1 MHGSNGK
8 LMYQNSLVFV
18 SHTHGLWNT
27 AEARRKPSKRYGQLI
42 QSPRTGLS
50 EMLTHHKTDVFK
62 WIENRADDEE
72 ESEPEAGA
80 TTLTATAGTGTG
92 TEVES

>member
-72 ESEPEAGA
+72 DY
-80 TTLTATAGTGTG
+80 
-92 TEVES
+92 